1 MKDVDETYLW
11 SDETERIDWGKTWSP
26 TPEESC
32 TKKLCGPKEV
42 SPAAE
47 RSQRAATAAAE
58 RSQRAAT
65 AAAERSQRAVG
76 PTPSTQDSSA
86 QRLPDYSLSPEKG
99 PIEYPKVG
107 HD

>member
-1 MKDVDETYLW
+1 MKDVDETYFW
-11 SDETERIDWGKTWSP
+11 SDETERIDWGKTWCP

-47 RSQRAATAAAE
+47 RSQRA
-58 RSQRAAT
+58 
-65 AAAERSQRAVG
+65 VG
-76 PTPSTQDSSA
+76 PTPLTQDSSA
-86 QRLPDYSLSPEKG
+86 QKLPDYSLSPEKG